1 MGDKQKADCMAAK
14 PGPPAVRGPGEQ
26 RGDEERKEREEGGSP
41 TQLTFTLSVARA
53 GSTGGRT
60 AGTWKGEDI
69 FSRRRHSKKVKM
81 SLLVG
86 LKNMI
91 DEANNGNDYWCTRR
105 SSC

>member
-1 MGDKQKADCMAAK
+1 MGDKQRTDCVAAK

-26 RGDEERKEREEGGSP
+26 RGDGETKEREEGGSP

-53 GSTGGRT
+53 GSTGGHT
-60 AGTWKGEDI
+60 AGTQKGEDT
-69 FSRRRHSKKVKM
+69 SRRRHSEKVKM

-91 DEANNGNDYWCTRR
+91 DEANNGDDYWCKRR

>member
-1 MGDKQKADCMAAK
+1 M
-14 PGPPAVRGPGEQ
+14 GPGEQ
-26 RGDEERKEREEGGSP
+26 RGDGERKKREEGGSP

-60 AGTWKGEDI
+60 AGTQKGEDTL
-69 FSRRRHSKKVKM
+69 RRRHGEEVKM
-81 SLLVG
+81 SLSLG

-91 DEANNGNDYWCTRR
+91 DEANNGDDYWCACR